1 MSAYI
6 DNLLAIQHQLDDY
19 DQRRT
24 IHKAVLKEIQ
34 RVKMDDEHAKQRKFH
49 YDMEDMESQGHDAYI
64 SDEQETEGM

>member
-6 DNLLAIQHQLDDY
+6 DNLLAIQHQLEDY

-34 RVKMDDEHAKQRKFH
+34 REKLEDEHEKHRKFH
-49 YDMEDMESQGHDAYI
+49 YDMEDMEAQGHDSYV
-64 SDEQETEGM
+64 SEEEMEGM